1 MASAVSDHTPRGDQ
15 RNGGAL
21 FTIPRE
27 IRDEIYRMPVKR
39 HYIAFPAVNSPRN
52 CKCIICRS
60 NTEKPDLAI
69 LRVSRAISDEAQEM
83 IYSESLFEYQNRDYY
98 NAPSSKPPAQLVNR
112 MRKVLVSIG
121 GLRLKNRYSVSLG
134 IYEGTIDSLS
144 GDRVVRH
151 SCHIQFLIHR
161 PNDIDLVTRH
171 LLPRLAMLTGFRTI
185 LVQVSLQDGFHLYMT
200 NERDGYEARLE
211 QVRKIMEDAL
221 EPSLGPA
228 MISYDSLTIS
238 LRFHPREHLPSILR
252 AQAQKLLLDA
262 DRVEQG
268 G

>member
-27 IRDEIYRMPVKR
+27 IRDEIYRLLVKR
-39 HYIAFPAVNSPRN
+39 HYIAFPAGKGPRD

-83 IYSESLFEYQNRDYY
+83 IYSESLFEYLNLDYH

-121 GLRLKNRYSVSLG
+121 GLQLKTRYSVPLG
-134 IYEGTIDSLS
+134 IYEGTFDSLS
-144 GDRVVRH
+144 GYRVVRD

-161 PNDIDLVTRH
+161 PNDIHLVTRH
-171 LLPRLAMLTGFRTI
+171 ILPRLATLTGFRTI
-185 LVQVSLQDGFHLYMT
+185 LLKVSLQDIFHFYMT
-200 NERDGYEARLE
+200 TGRDGYEVRLE
-211 QVRKIMEDAL
+211 KGQKNNGGRAGAIFRSCYDQLRQPYNQPQIPPTRA
-221 EPSLGPA
+221 PA
-228 MISYDSLTIS
+228 VDSQS
-238 LRFHPREHLPSILR
+238 PGSEAVAGR
-252 AQAQKLLLDA
+252 
-262 DRVEQG
+262 
-268 G
+268 